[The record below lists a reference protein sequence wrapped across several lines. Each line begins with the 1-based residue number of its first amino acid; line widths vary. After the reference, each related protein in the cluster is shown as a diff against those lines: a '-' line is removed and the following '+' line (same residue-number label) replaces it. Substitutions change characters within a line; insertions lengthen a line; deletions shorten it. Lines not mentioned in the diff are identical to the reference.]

1 MGERRETGVEDR
13 KNGIHGTKAQKKI
26 KLVKESTENDG
37 IKLEW
42 GTLLMMRD
50 CTKRIKNEIRIAG
63 GK

>member
-1 MGERRETGVEDR
+1 MEDR
-13 KNGIHGTKAQKKI
+13 KNGVHGTKSQQKI
-26 KLVKESTENDG
+26 KLVKESTEDDV

-42 GTLLMMRD
+42 GMWLMMRD